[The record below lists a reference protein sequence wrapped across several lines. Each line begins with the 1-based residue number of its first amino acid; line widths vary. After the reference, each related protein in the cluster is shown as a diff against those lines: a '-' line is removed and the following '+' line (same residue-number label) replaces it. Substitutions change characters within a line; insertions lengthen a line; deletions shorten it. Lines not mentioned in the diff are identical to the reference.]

1 MLSRFTLH
9 RPALSTINRWLLLAI
24 LLVNGYIISIPVL
37 PRVSYWWSEHFSH
50 TSQRLEANVAAS
62 PKTAGSPEAPKDN
75 RLIVPS
81 MQLDAGVFEGKTAT
95 ALRQGIWHRPFT
107 STPDKGGNTVL
118 AGHRF
123 TYTEPKG
130 IFYYLDKVTI
140 GERIAL
146 YWQGTK
152 YVYKV
157 AEIKVVPPTEISVE
171 NPSSDNR
178 LTLYT
183 CTPLWSPKQRLVV
196 IAILESKT

>member
-1 MLSRFTLH
+1 MLKRFTLR
-9 RPALSTINRWLLLAI
+9 RPSLSIVNRWLLLAI
-24 LLVNGYIISIPVL
+24 IIVNGYIIAIPVL
-37 PRVSYWWSEHFSH
+37 PRVSYWWSEHFNH
-50 TSQRLEANVAAS
+50 TSQQLEAKVSTS
-62 PKTAGSPEAPKDN
+62 PKTTDTPDIPKDN
-75 RLIVPS
+75 RLVVPS
-81 MQLDAGVFEGKTAT
+81 MQLDAEIFEGKSAT
-95 ALRQGIWHRPFT
+95 TLRQGIWHRPQT

-130 IFYYLDKVTI
+130 IFYYLDKVSLD
-140 GERIAL
+140 ERIAL

-157 AEIKVVPPTEISVE
+157 TEIKVVPPTEISVE
-171 NPSSDNR
+171 YPTSDNR

-196 IAILESKT
+196 IATLESKS